1 MESDKKSKRNSNG
14 TFQEGHTYAKGG
26 YYIPHDIKEAR
37 KIKTL
42 DVERIVNQF
51 LQWPLQTLIDY
62 CKDVQ
67 NPVLECLIASVLVKA
82 IQQGDPLRLSF
93 ILDRLG
99 IKAPAQSKE
108 DSATNIHA
116 HLVNVVQQIEGKSG
130 AKTDKEESKDS
141 EENSK
146 END

>member
-1 MESDKKSKRNSNG
+1 MAKRNPNG
-14 TFQEGHTYAKGG
+14 TFQEGNTFGQGG
-26 YYIPHDIKEAR
+26 YYIPQDIKEAR
-37 KIKTL
+37 RIKTL

-99 IKAPAQSKE
+99 IKAPVQSKE

-116 HLVNVVQQIEGKSG
+116 HLVNVVQQIEGKNG
-130 AKTDKEESKDS
+130 EKANKKEGKDS
-141 EENSK
+141 EENS
-146 END
+146 